1 MKDLSDIINIAED
14 AIVTASG
21 CSSRRTKCSG
31 DGCC

>member
-1 MKDLSDIINIAED
+1 MKDLSNIINIARD

-21 CSSRRTKCSG
+21 CSGRRTKCSG

>member
-1 MKDLSDIINIAED
+1 MKDLLNIINIAGN

-21 CSSRRTKCSG
+21 CSGRRTKCSG

>member
-1 MKDLSDIINIAED
+1 MKNLSDIINIAGD

-21 CSSRRTKCSG
+21 CSTRKAKCKG

>member
-1 MKDLSDIINIAED
+1 MDISAIINISGD
-14 AIVTASG
+14 AIASVAG